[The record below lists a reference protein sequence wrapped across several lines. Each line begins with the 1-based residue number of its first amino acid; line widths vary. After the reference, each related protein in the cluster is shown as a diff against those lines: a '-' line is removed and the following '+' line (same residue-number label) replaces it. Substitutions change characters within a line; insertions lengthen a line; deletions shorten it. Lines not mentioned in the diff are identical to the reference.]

1 MKRILVIDD
10 DEDLLD
16 IFSIL
21 FRDAGY
27 NVITSNHSD
36 TANEIQEIGPD
47 LVILDIR
54 ISGSPHT
61 GEDICRNIKQKFKS
75 AKIPVFLISAE
86 TDISEIAFRCG
97 ADRFVTKPFDIPS
110 LLMEI
115 RKFLK

>member
-27 NVITSNHSD
+27 NVITSNHSE
-36 TANEIQEIGPD
+36 TANEILEIGPD

-54 ISGSPHT
+54 ISGSPQS

-75 AKIPVFLISAE
+75 ARIPVLLISAE

-97 ADRFVTKPFDIPS
+97 ADGFVTKPFDIPS